1 MLRHTRPLVALVM
14 LCVIGATMASK
25 GPTPAGPHE
34 SEKTQA
40 GAQAADDHWLR
51 AEVDGDTDFLEQMLL
66 PGYRSIGATGVAHS
80 REQIIAG
87 AVKNKDSDAMK
98 EKVAAWR
105 KAEPTEIAVLL
116 HGNVAVVS
124 FYDPA
129 LGPDKGVRSSDI
141 LVYEDGGWHAVYS
154 QHAAAKSN

>member
-1 MLRHTRPLVALVM
+1 MIRHPRPLVALAM
-14 LCVIGATMASK
+14 LCVVGATMATK
-25 GPTPAGPHE
+25 GPTSAGPHE
-34 SEKTQA
+34 GERTEA

-51 AEVDGDTDFLEQMLL
+51 AEVDGDTNFLEQFLL
-66 PGYRSIGATGVAHS
+66 PGYRSIGATGVSHS

-87 AVKNKDSDAMK
+87 AMKNKDSDAMK

-116 HGNVAVVS
+116 HGNIAVVS

-154 QHAAAKSN
+154 QHAAKGP